1 MKLLCFWLMLF
12 VQLSEFLTTGCTESE
27 FRCATGDGCV
37 ESKQRCD
44 SVKDCQ
50 DGSDESDCDTE
61 LTVLIVTDR
70 DIRNVSLLSN
80 ENRFIQTG
88 LSQANGIA
96 VDYTDD
102 SVYWSEKS
110 IDKGGIHKSMLNGMV
125 EYVVS
130 IGVEVIEDLAVDSV
144 GRHLYFTDSGR
155 KHIVV
160 CDLQG
165 SLCSA
170 VVSGELEKP
179 HGLAI
184 FLKEA
189 LLFWSDC
196 GSHPHIGSA
205 GMDGSN
211 RQNIITTDIA
221 SPTGLAVD
229 ETMQRIFWVDTKLNR
244 IESSNFD
251 GSDRKIVPVEVTH
264 PYALDIFGDL
274 IFWSDLVEHKI
285 LSADKL
291 TGDDHKVILEEDSLN
306 ATGLH
311 VHHRPRQARLSNPC
325 MEAICS
331 HLCLLSSSTKGYKCA
346 CPIGMTLNKDE
357 NICDQMS
364 SRSPSIVIATL
375 TEMYHL
381 NHNQV
386 GEDSIM
392 QLPNGP
398 DLKHIGALAFNPTG
412 RSIIYSDTA
421 NSMIYSMDVSSNHH
435 EILFE
440 NVDMV
445 EGLAVDPYTE
455 TIYWTERVQGKVV
468 IGHENGGKYQ
478 RLVLAWNLK
487 NPKGIAVASEF
498 GLMFIVEGS
507 TSQIIS
513 LWQMDGIWLRNL
525 VVVEGAISAMAYD
538 GHDEHLYFSDSQRGT
553 IERIDVD
560 GANPTTFFSQSQ
572 KPIAMASSSDSVFWL
587 TDLSARLSWLGKE
600 DPTNAHSFLLDD
612 VSHDNFDPYR
622 LMTVINEFVL
632 SRNHVCLNQTAGCN
646 GICVPTPRE
655 AKCLCSVGNVLSEDG
670 STCEPVQCIGEQW
683 FPCQSGC
690 IPAKYR
696 CDGVSHCSLG
706 EDELDCHSLAIACS
720 PNDPKCDCKSG
731 CSICSEEEFQCD
743 SGECIPLDFVCDDVV
758 HCSDGT
764 DEGGNCDTS
773 CEDNS
778 HCPHNCL
785 SGPKEPICQC
795 EPGYDSLNDG
805 RNCIDVDECKTD
817 FSCSQLCNNKEGH
830 YDCLCVPGY
839 SLEQDKHT
847 CKTING
853 RPLMIAA
860 SAHHIAMFIDN
871 NVISKHSEL
880 EWHDPIRGV
889 AFHDKMSILYW
900 ITKAGV
906 IRSNS
911 LGQALVYKFTSLKP
925 TGLALESITGN
936 LYVSASSELNGG
948 VQQGG
953 SVIKVV
959 SHSLESDVNIVN
971 TQTKITDIAIDS
983 VRGILF
989 WSDKYGSSAGRII
1002 RSTLDGKSTYELCD
1016 TQVICPVALALD
1028 PIKSRIYWADSRQ
1041 QSILSCTYNGQDQHK
1056 HVATNGKPLS
1066 VTFFENRIS
1075 WTVLHQDII
1084 YSQQVAGETVEKSLQ
1099 LAETKA
1105 VEHLFTTHSILEPEY
1120 PNPCS
1125 SSSCGNGLCVLKNVS
1140 SYSCFCPGDE
1150 RVLSIAPFRC
1160 SSRCPRDFFHCHRDS
1175 ECLPRSLVCIND
1187 ANCETLSD
1195 RKLCEKLKD
1204 TLKSGESVLTNSLTR
1219 GLLHS
1224 LSVIS
1229 LLQSNGT
1236 DRWIQDTTRNESL
1249 PHSETRFVSG
1259 QSHSNQSRRRVV
1271 YSRHIEIRDEVYV
1284 PDESGADQEATQAI
1298 ESTLQAIL
1306 GGPVYVRSCLF
1317 TKKGHYI
1324 DLATMFD
1331 RQDNAVPINRV
1342 WDVRNQTR
1350 FVEDIEMSNG
1360 SRMILWKIFR
1370 PQAYTAERKLRAVD
1384 QMELRTLKKMGYFLI
1399 DVDLATWNRLAE
1411 SDRIT
1416 FLKMKLG
1423 FYVVRLH

>member
-1 MKLLCFWLMLF
+1 MKLLCFWLLLF
-12 VQLSEFLTTGCTESE
+12 VQLSEFLTTGCTENE
-27 FRCATGDGCV
+27 FRCETGERCV
-37 ESKQRCD
+37 ESQQRCD
-44 SVKDCQ
+44 YVKDCE
-50 DGSDESDCDTE
+50 DGSDELDCETE
-61 LTVLIVTDR
+61 LTLLITTDQ
-70 DIRNVSLLSN
+70 DVRNMSLLSN

-96 VDYTDD
+96 VDYTDN

-110 IDKGGIHKSMLNGMV
+110 IDKGGIYKSMQNSEV
-125 EYVVS
+125 EHVVS
-130 IGVEVIEDLAVDSV
+130 IGVETVQDLAIDSV
-144 GRHLYFTDSGR
+144 GLHIYFTDSGR

-165 SLCSA
+165 SLCSV
-170 VVSGELEKP
+170 VVSDELDKP
-179 HGLAI
+179 HGVALY
-184 FLKEA
+184 LKDA

-196 GSHPHIGSA
+196 GTHPHIGSA
-205 GMDGSN
+205 GMDGSH
-211 RQNIITTDIA
+211 RQSIITTDVALPI
-221 SPTGLAVD
+221 TLAVD
-229 ETMQRIFWVDTKLNR
+229 ETAQRIFWSDAKLSR

-251 GSDRKIVPVEVTH
+251 GSDRTIVPVEVTH
-264 PYALDIFGDL
+264 PYALDVFADF
-274 IFWSDLVEHKI
+274 IFWSDVAEHKI

-291 TGDDHKVILEEDSLN
+291 TGDDYKVILQEDSLN
-306 ATGLH
+306 ATAIH
-311 VHHRPRQARLSNPC
+311 VHHRSRQARLSNPC

-331 HLCLLSSSTKGYKCA
+331 HLCLLSPSAKGYRCA

-357 NICDQMS
+357 NICEQLS
-364 SRSPSIVIATL
+364 SPSPSIVIATL
-375 TEMYHL
+375 NEMYHL

-392 QLPNGP
+392 QLSNTPG
-398 DLKHIGALAFNPTG
+398 LKAIGALAFNPTS
-412 RSIIYSDTA
+412 RSIIYSDTQ
-421 NSMIYSMDVSSNHH
+421 NSIIYSMDLSSNHH

-455 TIYWTERVQGKVV
+455 TIYWTERVQGKIV
-468 IGHENGGKYQ
+468 IGHENGGKYE

-498 GLMFIVEGS
+498 GLMFVVEGS
-507 TSQIIS
+507 TSHIIS

-525 VVVEGAISAMAYD
+525 VVVDGAISAMAYD
-538 GHDEHLYFSDSQRGT
+538 SHDEHLYFSDSQRGT

-560 GANPTTFFSQSQ
+560 GANPTTFFSPSE
-572 KPIAMASSSDSVFWL
+572 KPIAMACSSDSVFWL
-587 TDLSARLSWLGKE
+587 SDLSARLSWVDKE

-632 SRNHVCLNQTAGCN
+632 SRNHVCLNQTASCN

-670 STCEPVQCIGEQW
+670 SACDSVQCVGDQW

-690 IPAKYR
+690 IPVKYR

-706 EDELDCHSLAIACS
+706 EDELDCNSLAIACS

-743 SGECIPLDFVCDDVV
+743 DGECIPLDFVCDDVV

-764 DEGGNCDTS
+764 DEGGNCGTS

-805 RNCIDVDECKTD
+805 RNCIDIDECKAH
-817 FSCSQLCNNKEGH
+817 FSCSQLCNNTEGH
-830 YDCLCVPGY
+830 YDCLCIPGY
-839 SLEQDKHT
+839 SLDQDKHT

-853 RPLMIAA
+853 RPLMVAA
-860 SAHHIAMFIDN
+860 SAHHITMLIDD
-871 NVISKHSEL
+871 NVISSQRQF
-880 EWHDPIRGV
+880 EWHEPIKGV
-889 AFHDKMSILYW
+889 AFHDKTSTLYW
-900 ITKAGV
+900 ITNAGV
-906 IRSNS
+906 IRSNN
-911 LGQALVYKFTSLKP
+911 LGQSLVYKFTSLKP
-925 TGLALESITGN
+925 TGLALESTTGN
-936 LYVSASSELNGG
+936 LYVSAVLELNGE
-948 VQQGG
+948 VQQER
-953 SVIKVV
+953 SIIKVV
-959 SHSLESDVNIVN
+959 SHSLESDVNIVH
-971 TQTKITDIAIDS
+971 TQTKITAIAIDS

-989 WSDKYGSSAGRII
+989 WSDEYGSSAGRIV
-1002 RSTLDGKSTYELCD
+1002 SSALNGKSTHELCD
-1016 TQVICPVALALD
+1016 TQVFISPVALAVD
-1028 PIKSRIYWADSRQ
+1028 PIKSRIYWADSKQ
-1041 QSILSCTYNGQDQHK
+1041 QSILSCTYNGQDQRK
-1056 HVATNGKPLS
+1056 HVSTNGKPLS

-1084 YSQQVAGETVEKSLQ
+1084 YSRQVAGEPMEKSLQ
-1099 LAETKA
+1099 LPETKA

-1120 PNPCS
+1120 PNPCAS
-1125 SSSCGNGLCVLKNVS
+1125 SPCGNGLCVLKNVS
-1140 SYSCFCPGDE
+1140 SFSCFCPGDE
-1150 RVLSIAPFRC
+1150 SVISIAPFRC
-1160 SSRCPRDFFHCHRDS
+1160 SSRCARGFFHCHPNS
-1175 ECLPRSLVCIND
+1175 ECISRSLVCIND

-1204 TLKSGESVLTNSLTR
+1204 ILKSGESVLTSSLTR
-1219 GLLHS
+1219 GILHS

-1229 LLQSNGT
+1229 LLESNGT

-1249 PHSETRFVSG
+1249 PYLETRMISG
-1259 QSHSNQSRRRVV
+1259 QSPSNQSRRKVIF
-1271 YSRHIEIRDEVYV
+1271 SRHIEIRDEVYV
-1284 PDESGADQEATQAI
+1284 PDEYGADQQTAQEI

-1324 DLATMFD
+1324 DLATMLD
-1331 RQDNAVPINRV
+1331 RQGKPVPINQV
-1342 WDVRNQTR
+1342 WDVSNQTR
-1350 FVEDIEMSNG
+1350 FVEDIEVSDG

-1370 PQAYTAERKLRAVD
+1370 PQAYTADSKLRAVD
-1384 QMELRTLKKMGYFLI
+1384 QMELRTLQKMGYCPI
-1399 DVDLATWNRLAE
+1399 DVDLATWNRLTE

-1416 FLKMKLG
+1416 FLNKKLG
-1423 FYVVRLH
+1423 S